1 MADDFKRQIIKFFSN
16 GGKRDLFYLS
26 LIISLVLFLMRTS
39 ASFGEYKNRF
49 ATVESRIS
57 KIECMEQ
64 DIKEIKSDI
73 AWVKMYIK
81 GEIK

>member
-1 MADDFKRQIIKFFSN
+1 MADAFKKQIIKFFSN

-26 LIISLVLFLMRTS
+26 LIFSMILFLMRTS

-49 ATVESRIS
+49 AVVESKIS

-73 AWVKMYIK
+73 NWVKMYIK